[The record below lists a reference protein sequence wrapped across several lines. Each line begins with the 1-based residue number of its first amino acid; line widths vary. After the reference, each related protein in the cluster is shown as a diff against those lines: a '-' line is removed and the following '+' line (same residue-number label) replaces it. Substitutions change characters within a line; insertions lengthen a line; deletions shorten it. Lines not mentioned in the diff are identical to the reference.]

1 MKQCGHLRST
11 SKNAPDFPSYPFQ
24 SSPPILSRISFPFL
38 SLLLFLYLSPFGP
51 TERYEIEN
59 KYSRRTF
66 LRLLILSAP
75 NVLPSPRSDFSI
87 LFFFFSFLFFFASFS
102 NFLHFL
108 FPLLLLLHYLL
119 LFISLLQLV
128 HILFLR
134 KLSFFF
140 ILYLVLIYLLFFSP
154 SKFFFFPIYTS
165 TSTSPVFT
173 H

>member
-87 LFFFFSFLFFFASFS
+87 LFFFFSFLFFASFS